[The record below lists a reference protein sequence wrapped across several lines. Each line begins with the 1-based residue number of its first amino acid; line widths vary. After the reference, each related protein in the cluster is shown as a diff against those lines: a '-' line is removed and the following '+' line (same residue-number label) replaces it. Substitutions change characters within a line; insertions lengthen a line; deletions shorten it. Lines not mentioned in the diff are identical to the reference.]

1 VRKVT
6 SEVSVSQRRR
16 SPSTRSALPPK
27 ASLAQLKNPRLL
39 CDEPEPEAA
48 VSAWTEV
55 ESAREEASLA
65 REHVASLA
73 EEVQQ
78 RRLEL
83 GQVVRWRDQPRSRAA
98 EAMSRADVLGGQ
110 LAEATER
117 SVEVFARAETLTETL
132 AMMARA
138 WCWPPPSRW
147 RSFRPRHRPRPG
159 QIPPKV
165 ETMPRVLLLPLLM
178 SEPTG
183 RVCL

>member
-1 VRKVT
+1 V
-6 SEVSVSQRRR
+6 
-16 SPSTRSALPPK
+16 
-27 ASLAQLKNPRLL
+27 LAWI
-39 CDEPEPEAA
+39 EA
-48 VSAWTEV
+48 EL
-55 ESAREEASLA
+55 AREEASLA

-83 GQVVRWRDQPRSRAA
+83 GQVVRWRDQPQSQAA
-98 EAMSRADVLGGQ
+98 EAMSRADVLRGQ

-117 SVEVFARAETLTETL
+117 PVEVFARAGTLTETL

-138 WCWPPPSRW
+138 WCWLPPSTW
-147 RSFRPRHRPRPG
+147 RSFRPHRRPRPG

-165 ETMPRVLLLPLLM
+165 ETTLRVLLLPLLM
-178 SEPTG
+178 SEPAW